1 MPARKCAIPSN
12 IFAMQEEILIRLI
25 QPADNASLATII
37 RSVLEEFGAN
47 KPGTVY
53 FDRETDFLYELFKS
67 TPRSA
72 YQVVLLNG
80 ILVGGA
86 GVFPT
91 PELPEGMCE
100 LVKMYL
106 LPVARGKGIGK
117 VLIEGAFNQARK
129 LGYRKMYLET
139 MPELKTAIGMY
150 EKMGFSYL
158 KGSLGKS
165 GHNGCDIWMEKTL

>member
-1 MPARKCAIPSN
+1 
-12 IFAMQEEILIRLI
+12 MQESLYLRAIE
-25 QPADNASLATII
+25 PGDNATLASII

-53 FDRETDFLYELFKS
+53 YDRETDFLFELFRD

-72 YQVVLLNG
+72 YQVAVQEG
-80 ILVGGA
+80 VMVGGA

-91 PELPEGMCE
+91 PDLPEGTCE

-106 LPVARGKGIGK
+106 LPRARGKGVGK
-117 VLIEGAFNQARK
+117 ALITEAFQLAK
-129 LGYRKMYLET
+129 MLGYKRMYLET

-150 EKMGFSYL
+150 EKMGFRYL
-158 KGSLGKS
+158 DGPKGCS
-165 GHNGCDIWMEKTL
+165 GHNGCDIWMEREL